1 MTKKKESVR
10 TYRFTDGKLVQVFD
24 GVMVAVDR
32 DTALMAPRGYT
43 PERCAVLIAQRDEF
57 ADFPID
63 DYYAGEQGIKTE
75 AKDFARGSLT
85 TPLRTVLTA
94 AENVYGARSKH
105 YRQFG
110 SQALS
115 RLSDNDLIRRARN
128 IVRTATLRL
137 DDLKTEGITAA
148 MLTQITALIKTLD
161 DSVDLQ
167 LKAGWD
173 RENATSERV
182 EMGNDLYGELVK
194 MCNTGKDIWY
204 EVDEAKYKN
213 YVIYNT
219 PSGEPEPTGFG
230 SLIGKVTDG
239 SGQPV
244 EGAVVAILNTELTDE
259 TDAEGDY
266 AFEQVPVG
274 TQSEQVTAPGFK
286 VYTDDVVDI
295 FDGEETRND
304 IDLEPE
310 EPEA

>member
-1 MTKKKESVR
+1 MTKKKEPVR

-43 PERCAVLIAQRDEF
+43 PERCTALIAQRNLF

-75 AKDFARGSLT
+75 ARDFARGSLI
-85 TPLRTVLTA
+85 TPLRTIFTA
-94 AENVYGARSKH
+94 AENVYGTKSKH
-105 YRQFG
+105 FRQFG
-110 SQALS
+110 NPALS
-115 RLSDNDLIRRARN
+115 RITDNDLIRRARN

-137 DDLKTEGITAA
+137 DDLKPEGITTA
-148 MLTQITALIKTLD
+148 MLTQVTALIKTFD

-173 RENATSERV
+173 REDATAERV
-182 EMGNDLYGELVK
+182 EMGNALYDEVVK
-194 MCNTGKDIWY
+194 ICNTGKDIWY
-204 EVDEAKYKN
+204 EVNEAKYKN

-230 SLIGKVTDG
+230 SLLGTVTDG

-244 EGAVVAILNTELTDE
+244 EGAIVTILNTELTEE

-274 TQSEQVTAPGFK
+274 KQSEQVTAPGFK
-286 VYTDDVVDI
+286 VYTDDVVEI

-310 EPEA
+310 EPEG